1 MSKIITSEIIETSE
15 LEAQIKS
22 LETEFPEQAKRGI
35 AVMKEFESGCPL
47 FLGINPSFLY
57 DKQKGTW
64 PSTPGDSEYN
74 PYYPPI
80 EVKKRDAMNTEE
92 TKGNRHFQRAIEISN
107 DLKCKYVYHLDLLT
121 IRETEEEVIKKLISS
136 KSEICVSYCKAQ
148 ICNATKIIG
157 AVNPCLIIVEN
168 GLVRE
173 MFFKHH
179 IFDFFP
185 ATKDNVQG
193 WNEELGVD
201 FIKIGDSFVPVIFTG
216 MLASL
221 NSGSYH
227 SLKWHIRHIL
237 KNKDK
242 WPKIETK

>member
-1 MSKIITSEIIETSE
+1 MSKIITSEIVKTSE

-22 LETEFPEQAKRGI
+22 LEIEFPEQAKRGI
-35 AVMKEFESGCPL
+35 AMMGEYESGCPL

-64 PSTPGDSEYN
+64 PSTPGDSDYN
-74 PYYPPI
+74 PYYLPI
-80 EVKKRDAMNTEE
+80 EVKEKIKME
-92 TKGNRHFQRAIEISN
+92 TDEKKNNRHFMRAIEISN
-107 DLKCKYVYHLDLLT
+107 DLGLKNVNHLDLLSV
-121 IRETEEEVIKKLISS
+121 RETNEKVVRKIITS
-136 KSEICVSYCKAQ
+136 KSKVCASYFNEQ
-148 ICNATKIIG
+148 IRNATKIICEIH
-157 AVNPCLIIVEN
+157 PSIIIVEN

-201 FIKIGDSFVPVIFTG
+201 FIKIGDSYVPVIFTG

-227 SLKWHIRHIL
+227 SLKWHIRHIMN
-237 KNKDK
+237 NKDK
-242 WPKIETK
+242 WPKIK

>member
-1 MSKIITSEIIETSE
+1 MSKIITSKIVETSE

-35 AVMKEFESGCPL
+35 AMMKEFESGCPL
-47 FLGINPSFLY
+47 FLGINPSFLC
-57 DKQKGTW
+57 DTKKGKR
-64 PSTPGDSEYN
+64 PPMPGDSDYD
-74 PYYPPI
+74 PYYLPI
-80 EVKKRDAMNTEE
+80 EVKEKIKME
-92 TKGNRHFQRAIEISN
+92 TDEKKDNRHFMRAIEISN
-107 DLKCKYVYHLDLLT
+107 DLGLKNVNHLDLLSV
-121 IRETEEEVIKKLISS
+121 RETNEKVVRQIISS
-136 KSEICVSYCKAQ
+136 KSEVCASYFNKQ
-148 ICNATKIIG
+148 ISNATKIIG
-157 AVNPCLIIVEN
+157 EIHPSIIIVEN
-168 GLVRE
+168 GLVRNL
-173 MFFKHH
+173 FFEHH
-179 IFDFFP
+179 IFDFIP
-185 ATKDNVQG
+185 ATKENAQG

-201 FIKIGDSFVPVIFTG
+201 FIKIGDSYVPIIFTG